1 MNKLFCTFS
10 LSADVPRSKRNKR
23 IEFVINAVVLYVQ
36 IFCIG
41 FVFGLGFHLAS

>member
-1 MNKLFCTFS
+1 MDKLLCTFS
-10 LSADVPRSKRNKR
+10 WNATVSQTKRNKR